1 MCSQQRLLIDSR
13 KTQESGIESLM
24 NNYLSGPPSPPPPLS
39 LSRWVAVACSLSR
52 IGSIKLSFGFYD
64 LMFSLFLSLTSLV
77 SQSVCLF
84 PPSTEFYI
92 THTPESH
99 RVHSSQFFLL
109 PVHFFPSLLP
119 LCSCCFIF
127 LLFCL
132 WGSLAHDHLSF
143 ISQNADARTEIS
155 WDSLSYS
162 FDLCSWQ

>member
-77 SQSVCLF
+77 SKSLF
-84 PPSTEFYI
+84 PPSLLGFISRIRPSLIACTVARF
-92 THTPESH
+92 S
-99 RVHSSQFFLL
+99 VCQFT
-109 PVHFFPSLLP
+109 FFPTLLP
-119 LCSCCFIF
+119 LYFCCFIF
-127 LLFCL
+127 FFLWL

-155 WDSLSYS
+155 WDSVSYS
-162 FDLCSWQ
+162 FDLCSWL